1 MCTPPYYLRSPYNF
15 VILSEAKNLSWFYAR
30 EKKERFFDS
39 LRMTNYEQSLIR
51 VIRRVFLFRPLNSEL
66 QSQLMRWQTRF
77 PLWLLAL
84 SLTGLAWGQ
93 QSPSPSSAPPAK
105 APAKKSPAAAPQ
117 SSDKPKT
124 DDKVAGTQDSAPDP
138 DAELQILVRLA
149 NNDPAKLVISL
160 EGYLVK
166 YPDSPRRG
174 AIYRA
179 LIESQM
185 SMHNSQAALDY
196 AEKAIV
202 IQPEDS
208 QSTYL
213 AVTLLEKMP
222 GDANQLRAIDYD
234 TRLIERVSKA
244 DPDTRPQQMTLD
256 DWQAGRNKFLVELYA
271 LRGRLQRHMHKNEEA
286 AKDLTSSFRLQP
298 NAEAALSLGE
308 IAEEEKHSD
317 EAIRQYAMAFMLAGQ
332 DQPDASNPPLDREM
346 LRLRMGNLWRFTHDS
361 NAGLGDIV
369 LSAYDRNRDVAKA
382 EKADA
387 PVYNKDMSDPL
398 QFSLRRVDGS
408 GPVKLADS
416 RGKVVVL
423 NFWTTWC
430 AYCNPMES
438 MLGELRAKFAGRQD
452 VVFLTINADE
462 DESLVAPFLKEQSL
476 GGTLLFADGVRQ
488 SLKVESIPTVLVL
501 DKAGKTAYR
510 TQGFVP
516 DGFADLASAAI
527 AKASASPAP

>member
-1 MCTPPYYLRSPYNF
+1 
-15 VILSEAKNLSWFYAR
+15 
-30 EKKERFFDS
+30 
-39 LRMTNYEQSLIR
+39 MTNYEQSLR
-51 VIRRVFLFRPLNSEL
+51 GVMRHGFFFHLLDLEL

-77 PLWLLAL
+77 PLCLLAL

-93 QSPSPSSAPPAK
+93 QSPTPSSAPPAK
-105 APAKKSPAAAPQ
+105 APAKKSPAAPQ
-117 SSDKPKT
+117 STEKPKT
-124 DDKVAGTQDSAPDP
+124 DDKVAETQESAPDP

-149 NNDPAKLVISL
+149 NNDPAALVKGL

-179 LIESQM
+179 LTESQM
-185 SMHNSQAALDY
+185 NLHNSQAALDY
-196 AEKAIV
+196 AEKAIA

-222 GDANQLRAIDYD
+222 GDANHLRAIDYD

-271 LRGRLQRHMHKNEEA
+271 LRGRLQRHLHKNEDA
-286 AKDLTSSFRLQP
+286 VKDLTSSFRLQP

-308 IAEEEKHSD
+308 IAEEERHSD
-317 EAIRQYAMAFMLAGQ
+317 EAIRQYATAFMLAGQ
-332 DQPDASNPPLDREM
+332 DQPDPSNPPLDREM

-369 LSAYDRNRDVAKA
+369 LSAYDRNRDMALA
-382 EKADA
+382 EKSDA
-387 PVYNKDMSDPL
+387 PVYNKNVSDPL

-408 GPVKLADS
+408 GPLKLAES

-430 AYCNPMES
+430 SYCNPMES
-438 MLGELRAKFAGRQD
+438 MLADLRAKFAGRQD

-462 DESLVAPFLKEQSL
+462 DESLVAPFLKEQIL

-488 SLKVESIPTVLVL
+488 PLNVESIPTVLVL
-501 DKAGKTAYR
+501 DKSGKTAYR
-510 TQGFVP
+510 TQGFAP

-527 AKASASPAP
+527 TKASAAPAQ

>member
-1 MCTPPYYLRSPYNF
+1 
-15 VILSEAKNLSWFYAR
+15 
-30 EKKERFFDS
+30 
-39 LRMTNYEQSLIR
+39 
-51 VIRRVFLFRPLNSEL
+51 
-66 QSQLMRWQTRF
+66 MRWQTRF
-77 PLWLLAL
+77 PLCLLAL

-93 QSPSPSSAPPAK
+93 QSPSPSGAPPAK
-105 APAKKSPAAAPQ
+105 APAKKSPATPQ
-117 SSDKPKT
+117 SAEKPKT
-124 DDKVAGTQDSAPDP
+124 DDKAAETQDSAPDP

-149 NNDPAKLVISL
+149 GNDPAALVKSL

-166 YPDSPRRG
+166 YPDTSRRG

-179 LIESQM
+179 LIESQVNL
-185 SMHNSQAALDY
+185 HNSQAALEY
-196 AEKAIV
+196 AEKAIE

-256 DWQAGRNKFLVELYA
+256 DWQAGRNKFLVEIYA
-271 LRGRLQRHMHKNEEA
+271 LRGRLQRHLHRNEDA
-286 AKDLTSSFRLQP
+286 VKDLTSSFRLIP

-332 DQPDASNPPLDREM
+332 EQPDANNPPMDREM
-346 LRLRMGNLWRFTHDS
+346 LRMRMGNLWRFTHDT

-369 LSAYDRNRDVAKA
+369 LSAYDRNRDVARA
-382 EKADA
+382 EKPDA
-387 PVYNKDMSDPL
+387 PVYNKDVSDPL
-398 QFSLRRVDGS
+398 QFSLRHVDGS
-408 GPVKLADS
+408 APLKLAES
-416 RGKVVVL
+416 HGKVVVL

-438 MLGELRAKFAGRQD
+438 LLADFRDKICRARRCRLPYDQC
-452 VVFLTINADE
+452 
-462 DESLVAPFLKEQSL
+462 
-476 GGTLLFADGVRQ
+476 R
-488 SLKVESIPTVLVL
+488 
-501 DKAGKTAYR
+501 
-510 TQGFVP
+510 
-516 DGFADLASAAI
+516 
-527 AKASASPAP
+527 